1 MKVYSPRIV
10 DSQLEK
16 MLRRIGAVLV
26 QGPKWCGKTTTVEQ
40 QAASVIYL
48 DDPGKQKMYRQTAE
62 LNIGALMQGD
72 TPRLMDEW
80 QLFPQLWDAVRFE
93 VDHRKAGGQF
103 ILTGSAVPLLPSE
116 INHTGTGRFA
126 RLTMRT
132 MTLQESGDS
141 TASVSLRWLFEKHA
155 EQPTG
160 EAKIGLDRLAF
171 LICRGGWPNSIGKQ
185 DEDALALA
193 YDYYE
198 AVMESDISRV
208 DGVRRNAEMARRLTR
223 SLARHQGAQVSLETI
238 RQDMALNDE
247 GAMGES
253 SFAQY
258 MNVLKSIFVVDD
270 MPAWSPNLRSKTA
283 IRTSDTRYFNDS
295 SIAASAL
302 GVSPADLVQDLNTM
316 GLMFETLAV
325 RDLRVYA
332 DALDGRVY
340 HYRDKSGLECDAV
353 VHLRNGSYGLVEIKL
368 GGDSLIE
375 DGVKTLKALAEKIDT
390 GKMKEP
396 SFLMVLTGV
405 GDYPLRRSDGVF
417 VVPIGC
423 LGV

>member
-1 MKVYSPRIV
+1 MYSPRIV

-48 DDPGKQKMYRQTAE
+48 DEPGKQKMYRQTAE

-198 AVMESDISRV
+198 AVRESI
-208 DGVRRNAEMARRLTR
+208 GGRRKEAVHAEV
-223 SLARHQGAQVSLETI
+223 GAEHS
-238 RQDMALNDE
+238 
-247 GAMGES
+247 
-253 SFAQY
+253 
-258 MNVLKSIFVVDD
+258 
-270 MPAWSPNLRSKTA
+270 
-283 IRTSDTRYFNDS
+283 
-295 SIAASAL
+295 
-302 GVSPADLVQDLNTM
+302 
-316 GLMFETLAV
+316 
-325 RDLRVYA
+325 
-332 DALDGRVY
+332 
-340 HYRDKSGLECDAV
+340 
-353 VHLRNGSYGLVEIKL
+353 
-368 GGDSLIE
+368 E
-375 DGVKTLKALAEKIDT
+375 D
-390 GKMKEP
+390 
-396 SFLMVLTGV
+396 
-405 GDYPLRRSDGVF
+405 
-417 VVPIGC
+417 
-423 LGV
+423 